1 MKFGVKKL
9 ETSLYRTAETH
20 FDVLNYLG
28 MAHECDGQTDG
39 QTERPLAIAR
49 SNRVYRRVLKTFLRL
64 CIGLTVPQRR
74 FAAIRTRLTTLNLPR
89 LPRNV
94 HAPALR

>member
-9 ETSLYRTAETH
+9 ETSLYCTVETH

-28 MAHECDGQTDG
+28 VAHECDGQTDG

-49 SNRVYRRVLKTFLRL
+49 
-64 CIGLTVPQRR
+64 
-74 FAAIRTRLTTLNLPR
+74 
-89 LPRNV
+89 
-94 HAPALR
+94 